1 MTEPITTEDVAVEPL
16 DTTTPASQHPD
27 ASEVAEPVAETDAD
41 DKPGREAAR
50 YRRQLRE
57 VEAER
62 DGLAVQLEAL
72 RRAEVDQL
80 TGAVGVRPEALWA
93 AGTNMADLLAED
105 GTIDPE
111 RVGAAVKAACS
122 TLGIPLPDASQIH
135 AQQRAAAI
143 EQARRAAGI
152 VMVNPTS
159 FAAGNVG
166 SLLPTEQDS
175 PGFAKAF
182 QPHRG

>member
-1 MTEPITTEDVAVEPL
+1 MPNTTTESPATEIEE
-16 DTTTPASQHPD
+16 TTH
-27 ASEVAEPVAETDAD
+27 EPVQNVDTPEGGLDQSETDAD

-57 VEAER
+57 VETER
-62 DGLAVQLEAL
+62 DGLMAQLEAL

-93 AGTNMADLLAED
+93 AGTTLTDLLTED

-111 RVGAAVKAACS
+111 LVGAAVKAACS
-122 TLGIPLPDASQIH
+122 ALGIPLPDAGQIH